1 MNNKILIERFITII
15 ENDIDKTSIECN
27 GKDFTFKV
35 NDSSS
40 KEDVLL
46 FLNDLFINVE
56 DLLANKISLNLE
68 KVNLEQ
74 AFFFFDFK
82 SFQSGYSSY
91 KNVFDDSD
99 IVILNSNN
107 KLEIKYKNE
116 ENILLQNFNIYR
128 KVIDYLEGN
137 PLFASIPT
145 TFNEFLLIT
154 KEFGFIHIGYNLH
167 EDRTNDFETLQQ
179 DFERLK
185 LLFEKKEFVQFFKEN
200 IGNIGIHQYDIKD
213 RFYYFLK
220 NLNSLLNLSEKDLDN
235 YILEFSFEKIKSK
248 FKDERNKYFEG
259 LEKNI
264 ELISKQVVS
273 FPLTFAA
280 TAFASYQVKDKS
292 LILFLIFIAY
302 LFYTIIAFRIL
313 KITSYNIECLES
325 DIEKEEESIKNNYNK
340 IYEEFKTDF
349 DKINIKTNKIKDLL
363 LCLKIILLS
372 MLFLFF
378 GNVIYQIV
386 FFKTDKQ
393 KEMITIPID
402 KVNFIQV
409 DSVGKDNHFNEE
421 SISLIN
427 SLNTKD
433 SINNPSKEINI
444 DSIKNIKT
452 NNLLLKKQQCK
463 NTP

>member
-1 MNNKILIERFITII
+1 MNNKSLIERFITII
-15 ENDIDKTSIECN
+15 ENDIDKSSIECN

-40 KEDVLL
+40 KEDILL
-46 FLNDLFINVE
+46 FLNDLFVNVE

-68 KVNLEQ
+68 KVKIEN

-82 SFQSGYSSY
+82 SFQSGYLSY

-99 IVILNSNN
+99 IVILKTNN

-116 ENILLQNFNIYR
+116 ENILLQNYNIYR
-128 KVIDYLEGN
+128 KTIDYLNGN

-145 TFNEFLLIT
+145 TTNEFLLIT

-167 EDRTNDFETLQQ
+167 EDRTKDFETLKQ

-185 LLFEKKEFVQFFKEN
+185 LLFEKKEFIQFFKEN
-200 IGNIGIHQYDIKD
+200 IGNIGIHQHDIKD

-302 LFYTIIAFRIL
+302 LLYTIIAFRIL
-313 KITSYNIECLES
+313 KITSYNIECLEF
-325 DIEKEEESIKNNYNK
+325 DIEKEEESIKNNYSK
-340 IYEEFKTDF
+340 VYEEFKTDF
-349 DKINIKTNKIKDLL
+349 DKINRKTKKIKDLL
-363 LCLKIILLS
+363 LYLKAILLS

-378 GNVIYQIV
+378 GYVIYQIV
-386 FFKTDKQ
+386 FFKADKQ
-393 KEMITIPID
+393 KEMISIPID

-409 DSVGKDNHFNEE
+409 DSVNNNYNNLNVKSIRLTNH
-421 SISLIN
+421 
-427 SLNTKD
+427 NTKD
-433 SINNPSKEINI
+433 SVNNPSEEIKIGSN
-444 DSIKNIKT
+444 KNIKT
-452 NNLLLKKQQCK
+452 NKLPLKK
-463 NTP
+463 